1 MDIDRVYKD
10 IVDQNPYIAAYIMDA
25 QCRLVYVNDTYLK
38 ILNMEREDVIGKPI
52 LEISPQSRMP
62 AVLES
67 GEPIYG
73 YNWSVNGRN
82 MAASSIPISQEG
94 RIIGVFAYSVFLDIL
109 DAKEMLENLLSQVD
123 MYKREI
129 SAIHR
134 AKYHFEDLIG
144 NSPEFVNIIKFGRQ
158 IAKHPK
164 TTVLITGESG
174 TGKELLANAIHNKS
188 SRARNPFIRVNCA
201 AIPENLLET
210 ELFGYEQ
217 GAYTG
222 AKKSGK
228 PGKFELAQGGTIF
241 LDEIGELPLNMQ
253 SKLLTVL
260 QEHEVERVGGSRPIP
275 LDVRI
280 IAATNQDLNQ
290 MVSLGR
296 FRSDLYFRLN
306 VVQLEM
312 PPLRSHKEDIPIIA
326 EHILK
331 KHNCRL
337 RIDLKGI
344 RAGP

>member
-1 MDIDRVYKD
+1 M
-10 IVDQNPYIAAYIMDA
+10 
-25 QCRLVYVNDTYLK
+25 
-38 ILNMEREDVIGKPI
+38 
-52 LEISPQSRMP
+52 
-62 AVLES
+62 
-67 GEPIYG
+67 
-73 YNWSVNGRN
+73 
-82 MAASSIPISQEG
+82 
-94 RIIGVFAYSVFLDIL
+94 
-109 DAKEMLENLLSQVD
+109 
-123 MYKREI
+123 
-129 SAIHR
+129 
-134 AKYHFEDLIG
+134 
-144 NSPEFVNIIKFGRQ
+144 
-158 IAKHPK
+158 
-164 TTVLITGESG
+164 ITGESG